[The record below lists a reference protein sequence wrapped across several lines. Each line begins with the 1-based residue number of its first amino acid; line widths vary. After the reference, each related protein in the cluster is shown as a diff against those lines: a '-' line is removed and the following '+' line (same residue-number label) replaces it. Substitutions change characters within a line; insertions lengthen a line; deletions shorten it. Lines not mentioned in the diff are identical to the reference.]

1 MALPPL
7 MLGGVPIV
15 LHAGAPEESIE
26 PIGGNSL
33 LRMSGGAAVK
43 QQHWSRSVGSIAG
56 AGWMPPGLTGL
67 DYTGPLELRST
78 KVQNQAGAGPTFNLD
93 GTPRPD
99 YAPWGQAL
107 VGGEWQR
114 VPSSYEPGEGGGP
127 GVLTIPPVPGA
138 TLYMASWLPVFSV
151 FGNKPSESQSRGNNT
166 HNWTFNWEEA

>member
-43 QQHWSRSVGSIAG
+43 QQHWSRSAGSING
-56 AGWMPPGLTGL
+56 AGWMPPGLDGL

-78 KVQNQAGAGPTFNLD
+78 KVQNQAGAGPTFKLA

-99 YAPWGQAL
+99 YAPWGMAL
-107 VGGEWQR
+107 VGRDWVD
-114 VPSSYEPGEGGGP
+114 VPSSYEPGEDGAP
-127 GVLTIPPVPGA
+127 GVLTIPPIPGA

-151 FGNKPSESQSRGNNT
+151 FANKPGGSQSAATANHSWSIT
-166 HNWTFNWEEA
+166 WEEA